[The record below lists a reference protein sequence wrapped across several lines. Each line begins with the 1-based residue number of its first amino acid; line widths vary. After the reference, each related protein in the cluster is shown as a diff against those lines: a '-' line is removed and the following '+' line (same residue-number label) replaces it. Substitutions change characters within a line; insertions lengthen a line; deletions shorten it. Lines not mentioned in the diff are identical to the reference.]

1 MKIRRT
7 GSLSPERV
15 ELNMTPMIDVV
26 FQLLAFFMFTLKIS
40 TVEGNFDI
48 KMPSAAK
55 SMVESLEAPPSLKV
69 RLVAK
74 PDGSLAQIVYNDRP
88 LRDFAALRSQI
99 IAFVG
104 NDQAAKKSAEVEIDA
119 DYQLHY
125 KYVIDA
131 ITHVS
136 GYLVDDGQ
144 TRVNLVE
151 KIKFTQPKP
160 PGNSP

>member
-7 GSLSPERV
+7 TAALPDTVSLQ
-15 ELNMTPMIDVV
+15 MTPMIDVV
-26 FQLLAFFMFTLKIS
+26 FQLLAFFMFTLKFAE
-40 TVEGNFDI
+40 VEGDFNI

-55 SMVESLEAPPSLKV
+55 SLAQDIEVPSLLKV

-88 LRDFAALRSQI
+88 LPTFAALRSQI

-104 NDQAAKKSAEVEIDA
+104 NDQAAKQSAEVEIDA
-119 DYQLHY
+119 DYNLHY
-125 KYVIDA
+125 EHVISA

-136 GYLVDDGQ
+136 GYISDDGQ
-144 TRVNLVE
+144 KTEDLVQ
-151 KIKFTQPKP
+151 KIRFAP
-160 PGNSP
+160 PRGGAQ